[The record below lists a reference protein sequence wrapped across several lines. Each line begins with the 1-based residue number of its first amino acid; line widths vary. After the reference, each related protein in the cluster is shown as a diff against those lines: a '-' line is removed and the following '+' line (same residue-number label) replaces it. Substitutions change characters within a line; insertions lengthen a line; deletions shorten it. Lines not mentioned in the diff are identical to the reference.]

1 LKELKDRCKSKYLIS
16 QHKLYIWL
24 CLECL
29 FIKLNFLF
37 NHIMIEINK
46 CLKLIEKNQIEKN
59 NYARFL
65 ILEKNSIILCENKV
79 KFIQY

>member
-1 LKELKDRCKSKYLIS
+1 
-16 QHKLYIWL
+16 
-24 CLECL
+24 
-29 FIKLNFLF
+29 
-37 NHIMIEINK
+37 MIEINK

-79 KFIQY
+79 KSIQY